1 MKRTII
7 TSTTMSVDRL
17 MAVACARLCY
27 EEKGV
32 EVVFLTD
39 CHLKNGFHGEHV
51 VKIGGPWQHPGKNF
65 SRFRN
70 GYERPEMIRGNY
82 PLEVIRRLG
91 IGDSPRKAELMEL
104 LEGKYAAGLRKKAR
118 ELIKTY
124 PRKYHRAMNVLTKEV
139 MVAAGLRKKARE
151 LIKRRN

>member
-51 VKIGGPWQHPGKNF
+51 VKIGWPSQHPGKNF

-70 GYERPEMIRGNY
+70 GCERPEMIRGNY
-82 PLEVIRRLG
+82 PLEVIRRLE

-104 LEGKYAAGLRKKAR
+104 VGGRHMPGLRKTAR
-118 ELIKTY
+118 KLVET
-124 PRKYHRAMNVLTKEV
+124 YHRKRHRAVHLMTKELV
-139 MVAAGLRKKARE
+139 KNMKIIEKRGAK
-151 LIKRRN
+151 LIG